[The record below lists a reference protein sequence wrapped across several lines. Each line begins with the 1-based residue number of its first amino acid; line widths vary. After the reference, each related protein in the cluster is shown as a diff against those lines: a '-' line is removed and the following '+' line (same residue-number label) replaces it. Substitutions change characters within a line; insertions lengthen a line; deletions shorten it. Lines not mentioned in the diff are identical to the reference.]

1 MDIQL
6 LQTTDPP
13 NKLNKTVI
21 EVATITVTLKDNT
34 DFITPVIRLSPSYI
48 STAFNYVYIP
58 DFNRYYYLNGKG
70 VLIGK
75 LVEYTLRVDVLM
87 SWKAAIKDS
96 TVIASRSTNN
106 GNKLLPDSIPLLA
119 KRNVLYK
126 RLTGGITATG
136 KFGSDVVDSTSP
148 SILLTV
154 INGRGEA
161 PGGSITLNT
170 PVVND
175 NLVSLTWTKV
185 EGAEKYYVY
194 RKGENESDYKVIAM
208 PAVQLYDDL
217 IEVSGTY
224 MYYVR
229 AFSNFALGEPS
240 NTVSATVT
248 VGGITYGNNER
259 YVEHYSGAHTHTES

>member
-13 NKLNKTVI
+13 NKLNKAVS

-34 DFITPVIRLSPSYI
+34 DYVTPVIRLSPSYI
-48 STAFNYVYIP
+48 ETAFNYVYIP
-58 DFNRYYYLNGKG
+58 AFGRYYFLNGKG
-70 VLIGK
+70 VLVGK

-87 SWKAAIKDS
+87 SWKTSINDS

-106 GNKLLPDSIPLLA
+106 GNKLLPDNIPVLA

-136 KFGSDVVDSTSP
+136 KFGSDVVNSASP

-185 EGAEKYYVY
+185 DEAEKYYVY
-194 RKGENESDYKVIAM
+194 RKGENDSDYKVIGM
-208 PAVQLYDDL
+208 PSVQLFDDT
-217 IEVSGTY
+217 IETSGTY

-248 VGGITYGNNER
+248 VGG
-259 YVEHYSGAHTHTES
+259 

>member
-13 NKLNKTVI
+13 NKLNKTVT
-21 EVATITVTLKDNT
+21 EVARITVTLKDNT
-34 DFITPVIRLSPSYI
+34 DFITPVIRLSPAYI
-48 STAFNYVYIP
+48 NTAFNYVYIP

-75 LVEYTLRVDVLM
+75 LVEYALRVDVLM

-106 GNKLLPDSIPLLA
+106 GNKLLPDNIPVLA

-136 KFGSDVVDSTSP
+136 KFGSDVVDSASP

-175 NLVSLTWTKV
+175 NLVSLTWTKA

-194 RKGENESDYKVIAM
+194 RKGENEADYKVIAM
-208 PAVQLYDDL
+208 PAVQLYDDP
-217 IEVSGTY
+217 IETSGTY

-248 VGGITYGNNER
+248 VGG
-259 YVEHYSGAHTHTES
+259 

>member
-1 MDIQL
+1 MQIDLLKTYEPYNVLDKEYSAIATVDCVLKSNTDVLHPVIQL
-6 LQTTDPP
+6 SSQYLSTD
-13 NKLNKTVI
+13 V
-21 EVATITVTLKDNT
+21 
-34 DFITPVIRLSPSYI
+34 
-48 STAFNYVYIP
+48 NYFYIP
-58 DFNRYYYLNGKG
+58 SFKRYYFKSDKSIL
-70 VLIGK
+70 LGK
-75 LVEYTLRVDVLM
+75 LVELTLDCDVLM
-87 SWKAAIKDS
+87 TFKEGILNT
-96 TVIASRSTNN
+96 TVIASRSSNKQ
-106 GNKLLPDSIPLLA
+106 NKLLPDRIPLLA

-126 RLTGGITATG
+126 RLIGGVTASG
-136 KFGSDVVDSTSP
+136 SFGSDIVDGASP

-170 PVVND
+170 PVIND

-194 RKGENESDYKVIAM
+194 RKSETDTDYKVIGM
-208 PAVQLYDDL
+208 PAVQLFDDP
-217 IEVSGTY
+217 IEESGTY

-248 VGGITYGNNER
+248 VGG
-259 YVEHYSGAHTHTES
+259 

>member
-13 NKLNKTVI
+13 NKLNKKIT
-21 EVATITVTLKDNT
+21 EVSTITVALKDNT
-34 DFITPVIRLSPSYI
+34 DYITPVIRLSPSYI
-48 STAFNYVYIP
+48 ETAFNYVYIP
-58 DFNRYYYLNGKG
+58 AFGRYYFLNGKG
-70 VLIGK
+70 VLVGK

-87 SWKAAIKDS
+87 SWKTAINDS
-96 TVIASRSTNN
+96 TVIASRSSNN
-106 GNKLLPDSIPLLA
+106 GNKLLPDNIPVLA

-126 RLTGGITATG
+126 RLTGGITAAG
-136 KFGSDVVDSTSP
+136 KFGSDVVDSNSP

-161 PGGSITLNT
+161 PGGSITLNA

-175 NLVSLTWTKV
+175 NQVSLSWTKI

-194 RKGENESDYKVIAM
+194 RKGENDSEYKVIGM
-208 PAVQLYDDL
+208 PAVQIFDDL
-217 IEVSGTY
+217 IEESGTY

-229 AFSNFALGEPS
+229 AFSNFALGDSS

-248 VGGITYGNNER
+248 LGV
-259 YVEHYSGAHTHTES
+259 

>member
-1 MDIQL
+1 MNIQL
-6 LQTTDPP
+6 LQTSDPP

-21 EVATITVTLKDNT
+21 EVATITVTLKDNM

-136 KFGSDVVDSTSP
+136 KFGSDVIDSTSP

-161 PGGSITLNT
+161 PGGSIILNT

-194 RKGENESDYKVIAM
+194 CKGENESDYKVIDM
-208 PAVQLYDDL
+208 PAVQLYDHL

-248 VGGITYGNNER
+248 VGG
-259 YVEHYSGAHTHTES
+259 

>member
-6 LQTTDPP
+6 LQTIDPP

-48 STAFNYVYIP
+48 STAFNYAYIP

-136 KFGSDVVDSTSP
+136 KFGSDVIDSTSP

-154 INGRGEA
+154 ISGRGEA

-194 RKGENESDYKVIAM
+194 RRGENESDYKVIAM
-208 PAVQLYDDL
+208 PAVQLYDEL

-229 AFSNFALGEPS
+229 AFNDFALGEPS

-248 VGGITYGNNER
+248 VGG
-259 YVEHYSGAHTHTES
+259 